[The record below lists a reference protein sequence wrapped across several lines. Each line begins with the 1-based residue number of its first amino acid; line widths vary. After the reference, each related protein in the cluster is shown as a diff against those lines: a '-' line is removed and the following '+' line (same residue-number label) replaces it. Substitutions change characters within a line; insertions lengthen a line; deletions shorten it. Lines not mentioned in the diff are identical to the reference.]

1 LFSTYK
7 IFTNLLQ
14 GTKIF
19 VNIFT
24 TLQTRVTQIIIIIE
38 VKSKQKSRTNKFQAL
53 ARRLYI
59 SPLYFYDLI
68 WENACKMTK
77 KEAGGQNENRCR
89 DTKWGADFCG
99 GRRENLA
106 TREQYNRKLFF
117 FHLSFFGV
125 DFATYLCPEPRIFC
139 CLVGLCVASLM
150 GQQVL
155 LL

>member
-1 LFSTYK
+1 MS
-7 IFTNLLQ
+7 INLLQ
-14 GTKIF
+14 GTKTF
-19 VNIFT
+19 VNT
-24 TLQTRVTQIIIIIE
+24 LATLQPRVTQIIIIIE

-117 FHLSFFGV
+117 FTSLFSVLTLPLTCVPSLVFFV
-125 DFATYLCPEPRIFC
+125 VW
-139 CLVGLCVASLM
+139 LVCVWHR
-150 GQQVL
+150 
-155 LL
+155 

>member
-1 LFSTYK
+1 LR
-7 IFTNLLQ
+7 L
-14 GTKIF
+14 
-19 VNIFT
+19 
-24 TLQTRVTQIIIIIE
+24 TRKLICHCRNELGALALSLHGCTS
-38 VKSKQKSRTNKFQAL
+38 SKQKSRTNKFQAL

-89 DTKWGADFCG
+89 DTKWGPDFCG

-117 FHLSFFGV
+117 FTSLFSVLTLPLTCVPSLVFFV
-125 DFATYLCPEPRIFC
+125 VW
-139 CLVGLCVASLM
+139 LVCVWHR
-150 GQQVL
+150 
-155 LL
+155 